1 MARPSKGSPEAAVEE
16 RIEAAFWEILEARHL
31 SQVSVSALVRKAGIN
46 RSTFYYHY
54 EDIDD
59 LARRAVSRNLPTELP
74 RIALLLF
81 SGELDHPKIDED
93 ALVGLAKICLLIG
106 HDGSRRIASIVE
118 DALVDMWSEEFEI
131 SHDTP
136 NSDVMRALKF
146 MAGGV
151 TSTLARHGHPMDLAE
166 IRECMRVM
174 NEAYTAPTLAYL
186 SKRWEP
192 SSTRKP
198 HLPGHTD

>member
-1 MARPSKGSPEAAVEE
+1 MARPRKDSEEAAVEE
-16 RIEAAFWEILEARHL
+16 RVEAVFWEMIETRRLT
-31 SQVSVSALVRKAGIN
+31 QVSVSALVREAGIN

-54 EDIDD
+54 EDVDD

-81 SGELDHPKIDED
+81 SGELDRPRLDD
-93 ALVGLAKICLLIG
+93 AALAGLSKVCLIIG
-106 HDGSRRIASIVE
+106 HDGSRRIAGIVE
-118 DALVDMWSEEFEI
+118 DALVGMWTEEFGIEGVA
-131 SHDTP
+131 DG
-136 NSDVMRALKF
+136 DVMRALRF

-151 TSTLARHGHPMDLAE
+151 TSTLARHGHPMDIAE

-186 SKRWEP
+186 TARSGER
-192 SSTRKP
+192 T
-198 HLPGHTD
+198 LP